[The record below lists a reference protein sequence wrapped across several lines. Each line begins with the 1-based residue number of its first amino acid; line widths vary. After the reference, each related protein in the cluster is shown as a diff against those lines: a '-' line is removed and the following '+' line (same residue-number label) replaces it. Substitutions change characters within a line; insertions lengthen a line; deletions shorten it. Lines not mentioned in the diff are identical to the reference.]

1 MYLLFFIIV
10 LFERRKEQRR
20 LVENSSRRVSPCSSA
35 PDGVPRKELFSL
47 SPRPAPPQR
56 AEERPRGRRS
66 PSPPHS
72 QARGPL
78 RPAPLLPATGEGLR
92 STSHLLFHCNE
103 RQKDSVSQ
111 GRGREERA
119 LFPSRGGG
127 VGRRPPARARRV
139 AEPKGHRGA
148 RTFFPSL
155 NLT

>member
-1 MYLLFFIIV
+1 MKEGKSNDGSWKTPAEGSPLAAAHPTGCPVKSFSPFPRAPHPLSG
-10 LFERRKEQRR
+10 LRR
-20 LVENSSRRVSPCSSA
+20 
-35 PDGVPRKELFSL
+35 G
-47 SPRPAPPQR
+47 PAAAGLPP
-56 AEERPRGRRS
+56 
-66 PSPPHS
+66 PPHS